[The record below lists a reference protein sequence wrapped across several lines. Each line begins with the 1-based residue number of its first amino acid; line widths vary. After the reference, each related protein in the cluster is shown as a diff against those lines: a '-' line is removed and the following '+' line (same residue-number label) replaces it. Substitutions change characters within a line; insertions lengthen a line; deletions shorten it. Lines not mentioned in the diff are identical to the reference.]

1 MKLWKQTIMGYEAG
15 KIYKLVCEDGKYYIG
30 STIRPLKS
38 RLSSHRNASTKTET
52 NNAYNHIK
60 TIGWDKVTIELIE
73 PFPCENRTKLLERET
88 WFITQH
94 KEDEL
99 CLNTRNPLTDDT
111 TPEAKQAH
119 KETCRQYYQQHR
131 EEILQKR
138 SEYQAENR
146 EKRSEYNREYRQKN
160 AEKLKNYDKEY
171 AEKYRERRREVTRIR
186 RAKQKNQT
194 SSVPVS

>member
-1 MKLWKQTIMGYEAG
+1 MAYDAG

-38 RLSSHRNASTKTET
+38 RLSSHRNASTKTQT

-73 PFPCENRTKLLERET
+73 LFPCENRNQLLKRET
-88 WFITQH
+88 LYICQH
-94 KEDEL
+94 KDDVL

-111 TPEAKQAH
+111 TPESKLAH
-119 KETCRQYYQQHR
+119 KEKCKEYYEQHR
-131 EEILQKR
+131 EDILQKR
-138 SEYQAENR
+138 AEYQKQNR
-146 EKRSEYNREYRQKN
+146 EKRTQYNRQYAEKN
-160 AEKLKNYDKEY
+160 AESLKEYYKEY
-171 AEKYRERRREVTRIR
+171 ADKNRERRNQLARER
-186 RAKQKNQT
+186 RARQKNQT